1 MSKQQAIGQ
10 IRTRAERDLSI
21 SDGALR
27 LVMRLCSHIYTDPKA
42 TLEKPFPLPWS
53 TVAVWCGLKDA
64 DAAARRIA
72 ELVDRHYLK
81 CDGLRGC
88 PPINHFFLVPNYRS
102 KAVIDCPSRGVN
114 DCPSGGVNNYRSKG
128 AHHISN
134 SFQEERLE
142 ERGEMNGSLRS
153 KETKGNEKAAA
164 PQKMTETDRQEAARQ
179 LRELQKNIKRS

>member
-1 MSKQQAIGQ
+1 MTKQQAIGQ

-53 TVAVWCGLKDA
+53 TVAVWCGLSDDKS
-64 DAAARRIA
+64 AARRIG
-72 ELVDRHYLK
+72 ELIDRHYLK

-88 PPINHFFLVPNYRS
+88 PPINHFFLLPNCPS
-102 KAVIDCPSRGVN
+102 KGAIDSGSGGAIKYPSRGAI
-114 DCPSGGVNNYRSKG
+114 NYPSKG

-142 ERGEMNGSLRS
+142 ERGGISGSLRS
-153 KETKGNEKAAA
+153 KETKGNEKAAS
-164 PQKMTETDRQEAARQ
+164 PQKMTEADRQEAARQ